1 MGQLVAEYPNLVLLL
16 LVLVPVLIAILYW
29 LREFV
34 RGQPK
39 RKAAAADRKR
49 IKADYAGA
57 GIIVKEPFFASVV
70 PITAS
75 GTLTGVPIN
84 LSIAAKTKNS
94 PGMTMVSMHSGLS
107 GDFVISR
114 ESDADRYFKRVGFAI
129 ELQTGDAAFDT
140 EFYLNGTSQSLFAD
154 AKNRDAL
161 RRLFDLGINRV
172 MLHASRLSATSTKR
186 HENLL
191 LELPLLTEFVK
202 LLASLRMPPGAMAV
216 AMPAPGISTPQIGQI
231 CLAIAFAGAAL
242 FATAWFASE
251 PLVNGWWPAVW
262 RILPVAIAAIAI
274 LLGIAVAL
282 LKGRSAAHREL
293 LAIVALA
300 LPSILF
306 GGWGAVVLAN
316 QYSDGSEVRTHKT
329 LLVHYYAY
337 HSRKGGS
344 NYYLVFESWHPGG
357 GTVEIEV
364 SEGQYGYATRT
375 KDWII
380 RTHKGRLGFEWVKS
394 IERMQK

>member
-1 MGQLVAEYPNLVLLL
+1 M
-16 LVLVPVLIAILYW
+16 PVLIAILFW

-39 RKAAAADRKR
+39 RRAAAAYHNR

-57 GIIVKEPFFASVV
+57 GINVKVPFFTSVA

-84 LSIAAKTKNS
+84 LSIAPRTKNS
-94 PGMTMVSMHSGLS
+94 PGMTIVSVHSGLS

-114 ESDADRYFKRVGFAI
+114 ETGTDRYFKRVGFAI

-140 EFYLNGTSQSLFAD
+140 EFYLSGTSQSLFAD

-172 MLHASRLSATSTKR
+172 MLHGSQLSATSVKQ
-186 HENLL
+186 HEHLV

-202 LLASLRMPPGAMAV
+202 LLASLRMPPDAMAV
-216 AMPAPGISTPQIGQI
+216 AMPATGISTPQIGQACI
-231 CLAIAFAGAAL
+231 GIAIAAAAL
-242 FATAWFASE
+242 YATAWYASQ
-251 PLVNGWWPAVW
+251 PLVNGWWLAAW

-274 LLGIAVAL
+274 LFGIVVVTL
-282 LKGRSAAHREL
+282 RGRPAAHREL
-293 LAIVALA
+293 LVIVILA
-300 LPSILF
+300 LPSTIF

-329 LLVHYYAY
+329 LLVHYYAH

-357 GTVEIEV
+357 GTVEIEGT
-364 SEGQYGYATRT
+364 EGQYGYAPRT

-380 RTHKGRLGFEWVKS
+380 HTHKGRLGFEWVKS